1 MDTIRSLG
9 VIDILIVILLLLFL
23 IHGLRRGFL
32 RSLFGLLALGAGWIV
47 ASRFHLALA
56 MRWNTSRPEAEIA
69 LRLGVFL
76 LLFVLTALAVR
87 LVGVGITGVI
97 SGTPLS
103 LIDRLLGGLCG
114 VGIGAVFLGALF
126 LVATMY
132 FPGGARV
139 LAGSKFQRPLIE
151 VVRVLSNTIP
161 REMKDRFDR
170 FEPRR
175 IPSPAAE
182 KTEQGV

>member
-1 MDTIRSLG
+1 MDTFRTLG
-9 VIDILIVILLLLFL
+9 VIDILIAVLLLLFL

-32 RSLFGLLALGAGWIV
+32 RSLFGLLAIGAGWII

-56 MRWNTSRPEAEIA
+56 MRWSTSRPEAEIA

-76 LLFVLTALAVR
+76 LLFVITALAVR
-87 LVGVGITGVI
+87 LVGLAITGVI

-103 LIDRLLGGLCG
+103 LIDRLLGGVCG

-126 LVATMY
+126 LVATIY

-139 LAGSKFQRPLIE
+139 LAGSKFHQPLIE
-151 VVRVLSNTIP
+151 VVRVLSNTMP
-161 REMKDRFDR
+161 REMKDRLHR

-175 IPSPAAE
+175 IPSSAAD
-182 KTEQGV
+182 KTEQDA